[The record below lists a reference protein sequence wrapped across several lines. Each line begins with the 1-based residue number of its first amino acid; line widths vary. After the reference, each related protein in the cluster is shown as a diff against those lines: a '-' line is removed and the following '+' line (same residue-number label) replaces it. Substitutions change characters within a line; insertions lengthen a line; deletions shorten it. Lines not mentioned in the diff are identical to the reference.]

1 MTETSKQ
8 KMEKIIEEVKSIR
21 DSLPDGILP
30 EEIENGS
37 IYDLVNLYAEHAVM
51 FEMLSKRLLEI
62 KIEKLENK
70 TIKEILEESLKEKI
84 GSGIEINIIKKEHL
98 EKLKNILEELDAN
111 NENDKKTKDLI
122 NEVISLKETKKHIAV
137 DRLRASK
144 KQDKTNLIE
153 VAELKDKYNGKINN
167 FKGIPNSIQI
177 TDIHNDMYHF
187 LLGMTEPIGNPPVA
201 AFEIDSSNPIKKE
214 TINGVK
220 YEYPNLKFNPEFKG
234 TITFGG
240 DLIQSHDSKVEDNL
254 GAIPLCLAM
263 KDCMEQTPYNL
274 LSQVENLKNKL
285 SGWKKEKSSRI
296 DFAGTIEKNLNEIYK
311 ILNGEEVELI
321 DKEKRA
327 SKLERLIEELRGIN
341 SKGAAGTDEKLNVKH
356 SEELV
361 SLISKLKEDYERVKT
376 NIEQKINNGEKINP
390 PIVYV
395 AGNHEMEALN
405 EGQHP
410 EVRTIMQDMFKEG
423 LVKYCYYDE
432 ANDTFISHT
441 KLNKPLIE
449 VIGNN
454 VDGYDSLFNGT
465 KPNRTLKEISTSD
478 ERKLLTKMLN
488 ENFDKHF
495 NIDKEA
501 LFQSDPEGINDFAI
515 VGEELERTYFRKDEK
530 RKDEKEYNCEEAIK
544 NFKDSFGE
552 EEKKDKFEKLEAL
565 QEMALAL
572 SGVKGKVKIKDQ
584 EKCIKNFTG
593 LKTWSDYPITIEVDV
608 KKNIVFSIEKGDN
621 DTIILKKGD
630 AEIGKPF
637 TFDEAG
643 ELFAQAINSNPNSR
657 PYSLM
662 NRGALCNYSGG
673 LFGYENDHPE
683 EALDLG
689 CKHIVGHRPTILQKG
704 FISLN
709 VPVVETI
716 EEHKEKSLQTDYN
729 GKNEESYV
737 NCRITKFDSEGKPH
751 LVGISKMLEKH
762 REFFAKERLDIDND
776 IARLCDDLYLR
787 EKNINDVEYEKKIKK
802 FVEYFKSNPPPLNV
816 NSEGLKNYFIN
827 VGKTCSGL
835 KIKDEVNLDNILKR
849 YNFIKRY
856 QKLFDENREKI
867 LKKQNNI
874 KEQAQKQGQARGQ
887 G

>member
-51 FEMLSKRLLEI
+51 FEMLSKRLLDVKLRGINNNKINEI
-62 KIEKLENK
+62 IAQIKEEKPSETEETEKEKRKNKIEL
-70 TIKEILEESLKEKI
+70 
-84 GSGIEINIIKKEHL
+84 
-98 EKLKNILEELDAN
+98 LEELKSMPEVDEESKKII
-111 NENDKKTKDLI
+111 NELIELKKTKR
-122 NEVISLKETKKHIAV
+122 HIAV

-153 VAELKDKYNGKINN
+153 AAELKDKYNGKINN
-167 FKGIPNSIQI
+167 FEGIPNSIQI

-234 TITFGG
+234 AITFGG

-327 SKLERLIEELRGIN
+327 SKLERLIKELRGIN

-395 AGNHEMEALN
+395 AGNHEIEALN

-488 ENFDKHF
+488 ESFDKHF
-495 NIDKEA
+495 EISEKA
-501 LFQSDPEGINDFAI
+501 LFQPDPKGINDFAI
-515 VGEELERTYFRKDEK
+515 VGEELERTYFRENK
-530 RKDEKEYNCEEAIK
+530 KEYDCKEAIK

-584 EKCIKNFTG
+584 EKCIKNFTN
-593 LKTWSDYPITIEVDV
+593 LREWSDYPIKVEAKD
-608 KKNIVFSIEKGDN
+608 NITFFIEKGDN

-673 LFGYENDHPE
+673 LFGYKNDHLE

-709 VPVVETI
+709 VPVVEEINQHNETT
-716 EEHKEKSLQTDYN
+716 LQTDYN

-762 REFFAKERLDIDND
+762 REFFSREILDIDNHNVE
-776 IARLCDDLYLR
+776 ICDHWYISQ
-787 EKNINDVEYEKKIKK
+787 KNITDVEYEKKIKK
-802 FVEYFKSNPPPLNV
+802 FVEYFKKNPPLNV
-816 NSEGLKNYFIN
+816 DLKEFGIE
-827 VGKTCSGL
+827 L
-835 KIKDEVNLDNILKR
+835 
-849 YNFIKRY
+849 
-856 QKLFDENREKI
+856 
-867 LKKQNNI
+867 
-874 KEQAQKQGQARGQ
+874 
-887 G
+887 

>member
-1 MTETSKQ
+1 MTKTL
-8 KMEKIIEEVKSIR
+8 EKTIEEVKSIR

-51 FEMLSKRLLEI
+51 FEMLSKRLLDVKLRGINNNKINEI
-62 KIEKLENK
+62 IAQIKEEKPSETEETEKEKRKNKIEL
-70 TIKEILEESLKEKI
+70 
-84 GSGIEINIIKKEHL
+84 
-98 EKLKNILEELDAN
+98 LEELKSMPEVDEESKKII
-111 NENDKKTKDLI
+111 NELIELKKTKR
-122 NEVISLKETKKHIAV
+122 HIAV

-153 VAELKDKYNGKINN
+153 AAELKDKYNGKINN

-220 YEYPNLKFNPEFKG
+220 YEYPNLKFNPNFKG

-327 SKLERLIEELRGIN
+327 SKLERLIKELRGIN

-395 AGNHEMEALN
+395 AGNHEIEALN

-423 LVKYCYYDE
+423 FVKYCYYDE

-441 KLNKPLIE
+441 KLNKLLIE

-465 KPNRTLKEISTSD
+465 KPNRTLKQISTSD

-488 ENFDKHF
+488 ESFDKHF
-495 NIDKEA
+495 EISEKA
-501 LFQSDPEGINDFAI
+501 LFQPDPKGINDFAI
-515 VGEELERTYFRKDEK
+515 VGEELERTYFRENK
-530 RKDEKEYNCEEAIK
+530 KEYDCKEAIK

-552 EEKKDKFEKLEAL
+552 EVSEEEKEDKFKKLEIL
-565 QEMALAL
+565 KNLAMSL
-572 SGVKGKVKIKDQ
+572 KGKQKNFKNFSELKEMDKEIVLDAGNANKIKL
-584 EKCIKNFTG
+584 IKEGNEIKILSNNNISFT
-593 LKTWSDYPITIEVDV
+593 LS
-608 KKNIVFSIEKGDN
+608 
-621 DTIILKKGD
+621 
-630 AEIGKPF
+630 
-637 TFDEAG
+637 EAG
-643 ELFAQAINSNPNSR
+643 NLFAQAINSNPNSR

-673 LFGYENDHPE
+673 LFGYENDHLE

-709 VPVVETI
+709 VPVVEEINQHNETT
-716 EEHKEKSLQTDYN
+716 LQTDYN

-762 REFFAKERLDIDND
+762 REFFAKERLNIDND
-776 IARLCDDLYLR
+776 IERLCDNLYLR
-787 EKNINDVEYEKKIKK
+787 EKNINDVEYEEKRKR
-802 FVEYFKSNPPPLNV
+802 FVEYFKKNPPPLNI

-827 VGKTCSGL
+827 VGKTCGGL
-835 KIKDEVNLDNILKR
+835 KIKDEEKDFVEVIEN
-849 YNFIKRY
+849 YNFIKEY
-856 QKLFDENREKI
+856 QESFNKNREKI
-867 LKKQNNI
+867 LGKQNNI
-874 KEQAQKQGQARGQ
+874 KEQVQKQGQARGQ

>member
-51 FEMLSKRLLEI
+51 FEMLSKRLLDVKLRGINNNKINEI
-62 KIEKLENK
+62 IAQIKEEKPSETEETEKEKRKNKIEL
-70 TIKEILEESLKEKI
+70 
-84 GSGIEINIIKKEHL
+84 
-98 EKLKNILEELDAN
+98 LEELKSMPEVDEESKKII
-111 NENDKKTKDLI
+111 NELIELKKTKR
-122 NEVISLKETKKHIAV
+122 HIAV

-153 VAELKDKYNGKINN
+153 AAELKDKYNGKINN
-167 FKGIPNSIQI
+167 FEGIPNSIQI

-234 TITFGG
+234 AITFGG

-501 LFQSDPEGINDFAI
+501 LFQSDPKGINDFAI
-515 VGEELERTYFRKDEK
+515 VGEELERTYFRENK
-530 RKDEKEYNCEEAIK
+530 KEYDCKEAIK

-552 EEKKDKFEKLEAL
+552 EEKEDKFKKLEAL

-572 SGVKGKVKIKDQ
+572 SGAKGKVKIKEDQ
-584 EKCIKNFTG
+584 EKYIKNFTN
-593 LKTWSDYPITIEVDV
+593 LREWSDYPIKVEAKD
-608 KKNIVFSIEKGDN
+608 NITFFIEKGDN

-673 LFGYENDHPE
+673 LFGYKNDHLE

-709 VPVVETI
+709 VPVVEEINQHNETT
-716 EEHKEKSLQTDYN
+716 LQTDYN

-762 REFFAKERLDIDND
+762 REFFANKGLDIDND
-776 IARLCDDLYLR
+776 IVELCDDLYLR

-802 FVEYFKSNPPPLNV
+802 FVEYFKKNPPLNV
-816 NSEGLKNYFIN
+816 DLKEYFSKAGDN
-827 VGKTCSGL
+827 CGGL
-835 KIKDEVNLDNILKR
+835 KIKDGVNLDNILKR
-849 YNFIKRY
+849 YNLIKEY
-856 QKLFDENREKI
+856 QESVNRNRKKI
-867 LKKQNNI
+867 LGKQNNI

>member
-51 FEMLSKRLLEI
+51 FEMLSKRLLDVKLRGINNNKINEI
-62 KIEKLENK
+62 IAQIKEEKPSETEETEKEKRKNKIEL
-70 TIKEILEESLKEKI
+70 
-84 GSGIEINIIKKEHL
+84 
-98 EKLKNILEELDAN
+98 LEELKSMPEVDEESKKII
-111 NENDKKTKDLI
+111 NELIELKKTKR
-122 NEVISLKETKKHIAV
+122 HIAV

-153 VAELKDKYNGKINN
+153 AAELKDKYNDEINN

-240 DLIQSHDSKVEDNL
+240 DLIQSHDSRVEDNL

-327 SKLERLIEELRGIN
+327 SKLERLIKELRGIN

-395 AGNHEMEALN
+395 AGNHEIEASN

-501 LFQSDPEGINDFAI
+501 LFQSDPKGINDFAI
-515 VGEELERTYFRKDEK
+515 VGEELERTYFRENK
-530 RKDEKEYNCEEAIK
+530 KEYDCKEAIK

-552 EEKKDKFEKLEAL
+552 EVSEEEKEDKFKKLEIL
-565 QEMALAL
+565 KNLAMSL
-572 SGVKGKVKIKDQ
+572 KGKQKNFKNFSELKEMDKEIVLDAGNANKIKL
-584 EKCIKNFTG
+584 IKEGNEIKILSNNNISFT
-593 LKTWSDYPITIEVDV
+593 LS
-608 KKNIVFSIEKGDN
+608 
-621 DTIILKKGD
+621 
-630 AEIGKPF
+630 
-637 TFDEAG
+637 EAG
-643 ELFAQAINSNPNSR
+643 NLFAQAINSNPNSR

-673 LFGYENDHPE
+673 LFGYKNDHPK

-709 VPVVETI
+709 VPVVEEINQHNETT
-716 EEHKEKSLQTDYN
+716 LQTDYN

-762 REFFAKERLDIDND
+762 KEFFSKEELDIDND
-776 IARLCDDLYLR
+776 IVELCDDLYLR

-802 FVEYFKSNPPPLNV
+802 FVEYFKKNPPLNV
-816 NSEGLKNYFIN
+816 DLKEYFSKAGDN
-827 VGKTCSGL
+827 CGGL
-835 KIKDEVNLDNILKR
+835 KIKDGVNLDNILKR
-849 YNFIKRY
+849 YNLIKEY
-856 QKLFDENREKI
+856 QESVNRNRKKI
-867 LKKQNNI
+867 LGKQNNI

>member
-51 FEMLSKRLLEI
+51 FEMLSKRLLDVKLRGINNNKINEI
-62 KIEKLENK
+62 IAQIKEEKPSETEETEKEKRKNKIEL
-70 TIKEILEESLKEKI
+70 
-84 GSGIEINIIKKEHL
+84 
-98 EKLKNILEELDAN
+98 LEELKSMPEVD
-111 NENDKKTKDLI
+111 EESKKII
-122 NEVISLKETKKHIAV
+122 NELIELKKTKKHIAV

-153 VAELKDKYNGKINN
+153 AAELKDKYNDEINN

-220 YEYPNLKFNPEFKG
+220 YEYPNLKFNPNFKG

-327 SKLERLIEELRGIN
+327 SKLERLIKELRGIN

-395 AGNHEMEALN
+395 AGNHEIEALN

-501 LFQSDPEGINDFAI
+501 LFQSDPKGINDFAI
-515 VGEELERTYFRKDEK
+515 VGEELERTYFRENK
-530 RKDEKEYNCEEAIK
+530 KEYDCKEAIK

-552 EEKKDKFEKLEAL
+552 EVSEEEKEDKFKKLEIL
-565 QEMALAL
+565 KNLAMSL
-572 SGVKGKVKIKDQ
+572 KGKQKNFKNFSELKEMDKEIVLDAGNANKIKL
-584 EKCIKNFTG
+584 IKEGNEIKILSNNNISFT
-593 LKTWSDYPITIEVDV
+593 LS
-608 KKNIVFSIEKGDN
+608 
-621 DTIILKKGD
+621 
-630 AEIGKPF
+630 
-637 TFDEAG
+637 EAG
-643 ELFAQAINSNPNSR
+643 NLFAQAINSNPNSR

-673 LFGYENDHPE
+673 LFGYEDDHPE

-709 VPVVETI
+709 VPIVEKTN
-716 EEHKEKSLQTDYN
+716 EHNETSLQTDYN

-762 REFFAKERLDIDND
+762 REFFSRERLDIDND
-776 IARLCDDLYLR
+776 IALLYDNLCLKV
-787 EKNINDVEYEKKIKK
+787 ENINKEEKHEEKGKE
-802 FVEYFKSNPPPLNV
+802 FVEYFKKNIPLKKDLRECV
-816 NSEGLKNYFIN
+816 EATLSDCGLTI
-827 VGKTCSGL
+827 
-835 KIKDEVNLDNILKR
+835 KIKEEDFVEIMDN
-849 YNFIKRY
+849 YNFIKEY
-856 QKLFDENREKI
+856 QESVNRNRKKI
-867 LKKQNNI
+867 LGKQNNI

>member
-153 VAELKDKYNGKINN
+153 AAKLKDKYNDEINN

-220 YEYPNLKFNPEFKG
+220 YEYPNLKFNPNFKG

-327 SKLERLIEELRGIN
+327 SKLERLIKELRGIN

-395 AGNHEMEALN
+395 AGNHEIEASN

-501 LFQSDPEGINDFAI
+501 LFQPDPKGINDFAI
-515 VGEELERTYFRKDEK
+515 VGEELERTYFRENK
-530 RKDEKEYNCEEAIK
+530 KEYDCKEAIK

-552 EEKKDKFEKLEAL
+552 EVSEEEKEDKFKKLEIL
-565 QEMALAL
+565 KNLAMSL
-572 SGVKGKVKIKDQ
+572 KGKQKNFKNFSELKEMDKEIVLDAGNANKIKL
-584 EKCIKNFTG
+584 IKEGNEIKILSNNNISFT
-593 LKTWSDYPITIEVDV
+593 LS
-608 KKNIVFSIEKGDN
+608 
-621 DTIILKKGD
+621 
-630 AEIGKPF
+630 
-637 TFDEAG
+637 EAG
-643 ELFAQAINSNPNSR
+643 NLFAQAINSNPNSR

-673 LFGYENDHPE
+673 LFGYEDDHLE

-689 CKHIVGHRPTILQKG
+689 CKHIVGHRPTIKAKVSEKS

-709 VPVVETI
+709 VPVVEKMNQHNETT
-716 EEHKEKSLQTDYN
+716 LQTDYN
-729 GKNEESYV
+729 GKNEDQYV
-737 NCRITKFDSEGKPH
+737 NCRITKFDSDGKPH

-762 REFFAKERLDIDND
+762 REFFANKGLGIDSD
-776 IARLCDDLYLR
+776 IARLCGVLYLR
-787 EKNINDVEYEKKIKK
+787 EKNINNVEYKEKRKR
-802 FVEYFKSNPPPLNV
+802 FVEYFKSNPPPLNI

-827 VGKTCSGL
+827 VGKTCGGL
-835 KIKDEVNLDNILKR
+835 KIKDEEKDFVKIMDN
-849 YNFIKRY
+849 YNFIKEY
-856 QKLFDENREKI
+856 QESFNKNREKI
-867 LKKQNNI
+867 LGKQNNI
-874 KEQAQKQGQARGQ
+874 KEQVQKQGQARGQ

>member
-51 FEMLSKRLLEI
+51 FEMLSKRLLYVKLKEINNEEI
-62 KIEKLENK
+62 KKIIGEIKEKTEKGESITEAFGILKKEIEKEN
-70 TIKEILEESLKEKI
+70 IQGVDEESKKI
-84 GSGIEINIIKKEHL
+84 INELIEL
-98 EKLKNILEELDAN
+98 
-111 NENDKKTKDLI
+111 KKTKR
-122 NEVISLKETKKHIAV
+122 HIAV

-153 VAELKDKYNGKINN
+153 AAKLKDKYNDEINN

-240 DLIQSHDSKVEDNL
+240 DLIQSHDSNVKDNL

-327 SKLERLIEELRGIN
+327 SKLERLIKELRGIN

-395 AGNHEMEALN
+395 AGNHEIEALN

-488 ENFDKHF
+488 DNFDKHF

-501 LFQSDPEGINDFAI
+501 LFQSDPKGINDFTI

-530 RKDEKEYNCEEAIK
+530 RKDEKEYNCKEAIK

-552 EEKKDKFEKLEAL
+552 EEKEDKFKKLEAL

-572 SGVKGKVKIKDQ
+572 SGAKGKVKIKEDQ
-584 EKCIKNFTG
+584 EKYIKNFTN
-593 LKTWSDYPITIEVDV
+593 LREWSDYPIKVEAKD
-608 KKNIVFSIEKGDN
+608 NITFFIEKGDN

-673 LFGYENDHPE
+673 LFGYEDDHLE

-709 VPVVETI
+709 VPVVEEINQHNETT
-716 EEHKEKSLQTDYN
+716 LQTDYN

-762 REFFAKERLDIDND
+762 REFFANKGLDIDND
-776 IARLCDDLYLR
+776 IALLYDNLCLKV
-787 EKNINDVEYEKKIKK
+787 ENINKEEKHEEKGKE
-802 FVEYFKSNPPPLNV
+802 FVEYFKKNIPLKKDLRECV
-816 NSEGLKNYFIN
+816 EATLSDCGLTI
-827 VGKTCSGL
+827 
-835 KIKDEVNLDNILKR
+835 KIKEEDFVEIMDN
-849 YNFIKRY
+849 YNFIKEY
-856 QKLFDENREKI
+856 QESFNKNREKI
-867 LKKQNNI
+867 LGKQNNI
-874 KEQAQKQGQARGQ
+874 KEQAQKQGQTRGQ

>member
-153 VAELKDKYNGKINN
+153 AAELKDKYNDEINN

-220 YEYPNLKFNPEFKG
+220 YEYPNLKFNPNFKG

-327 SKLERLIEELRGIN
+327 SKLERLIKELRGIN

-395 AGNHEMEALN
+395 AGNHEIEASN

-501 LFQSDPEGINDFAI
+501 LFQSDPKGINDFAI
-515 VGEELERTYFRKDEK
+515 VGEELERTYFRENK
-530 RKDEKEYNCEEAIK
+530 KEYDCKEAIK

-552 EEKKDKFEKLEAL
+552 EEKEDKFKKLEAL

-572 SGVKGKVKIKDQ
+572 SGAKGKVKIKEDQ
-584 EKCIKNFTG
+584 EKYIKNFTN
-593 LKTWSDYPITIEVDV
+593 LREWSDYPIKVEAKD
-608 KKNIVFSIEKGDN
+608 NITFFIEKGDN

-673 LFGYENDHPE
+673 LFGYKNDHLE

-709 VPVVETI
+709 VPVVEEINQHNETT
-716 EEHKEKSLQTDYN
+716 LQTDYN

-762 REFFAKERLDIDND
+762 REFFANKGLDIDND
-776 IARLCDDLYLR
+776 IVELCDDLYLR

-802 FVEYFKSNPPPLNV
+802 FVEYFKKNPPLNV
-816 NSEGLKNYFIN
+816 DLKEYFSKAGDN
-827 VGKTCSGL
+827 CGGL
-835 KIKDEVNLDNILKR
+835 KIKDGVNLDNILKR
-849 YNFIKRY
+849 YNLIKEY
-856 QKLFDENREKI
+856 QESVNRNRKKI
-867 LKKQNNI
+867 LGKQNNI

>member
-51 FEMLSKRLLEI
+51 FEMLSKRLLDVKLRGINNNKINEI
-62 KIEKLENK
+62 IAQIKEEKPSETEETEKEKRKNKIEL
-70 TIKEILEESLKEKI
+70 
-84 GSGIEINIIKKEHL
+84 
-98 EKLKNILEELDAN
+98 LEELKSMPEVD
-111 NENDKKTKDLI
+111 EESKKII
-122 NEVISLKETKKHIAV
+122 NELIELKKTKKHIAV

-153 VAELKDKYNGKINN
+153 AAELKDKYNGKINN
-167 FKGIPNSIQI
+167 FEGIPNSIQI

-240 DLIQSHDSKVEDNL
+240 DLIQSHDSNVKDNL

-263 KDCMEQTPYNL
+263 KDCMEQANT
-274 LSQVENLKNKL
+274 
-285 SGWKKEKSSRI
+285 KERPN
-296 DFAGTIEKNLNEIYK
+296 T
-311 ILNGEEVELI
+311 
-321 DKEKRA
+321 
-327 SKLERLIEELRGIN
+327 
-341 SKGAAGTDEKLNVKH
+341 
-356 SEELV
+356 
-361 SLISKLKEDYERVKT
+361 
-376 NIEQKINNGEKINP
+376 
-390 PIVYV
+390 IVYV
-395 AGNHEMEALN
+395 AGNHEIEALN

-673 LFGYENDHPE
+673 LFGYKNDHLE

-709 VPVVETI
+709 VPVVEEINQHNETT
-716 EEHKEKSLQTDYN
+716 LQTDYN

>member
-37 IYDLVNLYAEHAVM
+37 IYDLVNLYAEHAIM
-51 FEMLSKRLLEI
+51 FEMLSKRLLDVKLRGINNNKINEI
-62 KIEKLENK
+62 IAQIKEEKPSETEETEKEKRKNKIEL
-70 TIKEILEESLKEKI
+70 
-84 GSGIEINIIKKEHL
+84 
-98 EKLKNILEELDAN
+98 LEELKSMPEVDEESKKII
-111 NENDKKTKDLI
+111 NELIELKKTKR
-122 NEVISLKETKKHIAV
+122 HIAV

-153 VAELKDKYNGKINN
+153 AAELKDKYNGKINN
-167 FKGIPNSIQI
+167 FEGIPNSIQI

-234 TITFGG
+234 AITFGG

-495 NIDKEA
+495 EISEKA
-501 LFQSDPEGINDFAI
+501 LFQPDPKGINDFAI
-515 VGEELERTYFRKDEK
+515 VGEELERTYFRENK
-530 RKDEKEYNCEEAIK
+530 KEYDCKEAIK

-552 EEKKDKFEKLEAL
+552 EVSEEEKEDKFKKLEIL
-565 QEMALAL
+565 KNLAMSL
-572 SGVKGKVKIKDQ
+572 KGKQKNFKNFSELKEMDKEIVLDAGNANKIKL
-584 EKCIKNFTG
+584 IKEGNEIKILSNNNISFT
-593 LKTWSDYPITIEVDV
+593 LS
-608 KKNIVFSIEKGDN
+608 
-621 DTIILKKGD
+621 
-630 AEIGKPF
+630 
-637 TFDEAG
+637 EAG
-643 ELFAQAINSNPNSR
+643 NLFAQAINSNPNSR

-662 NRGALCNYSGG
+662 NRGTLCNYSGG

-709 VPVVETI
+709 VPVVEEINQHNETT
-716 EEHKEKSLQTDYN
+716 LQTDYN

-762 REFFAKERLDIDND
+762 REFFAKERLNIDND
-776 IARLCDDLYLR
+776 IERLCDNLYLR
-787 EKNINDVEYEKKIKK
+787 EKNINDVEYEEKRKR
-802 FVEYFKSNPPPLNV
+802 FVEYFKKNPPPLNI

-827 VGKTCSGL
+827 VGKTCGGL
-835 KIKDEVNLDNILKR
+835 KIKDEEKDFVEVIEN
-849 YNFIKRY
+849 YNFIKEY
-856 QKLFDENREKI
+856 QESFNKNREKI
-867 LKKQNNI
+867 LGKQNNI
-874 KEQAQKQGQARGQ
+874 KEQVQKQGQARGQ

>member
-51 FEMLSKRLLEI
+51 FEMLSKRLLDVKLRGINNNKINEI
-62 KIEKLENK
+62 IAQIKEEKPSETEETEKEKRKNKIEL
-70 TIKEILEESLKEKI
+70 
-84 GSGIEINIIKKEHL
+84 
-98 EKLKNILEELDAN
+98 LEELKSMPEVDEESKKII
-111 NENDKKTKDLI
+111 NELIELKKTKR
-122 NEVISLKETKKHIAV
+122 HIAV

-153 VAELKDKYNGKINN
+153 AAKLKDKYNDEINN

-187 LLGMTEPIGNPPVA
+187 LLGMTEPIDIHDENGAVISSERAFIIGNPTTKTV
-201 AFEIDSSNPIKKE
+201 NVNN
-214 TINGVK
+214 TN
-220 YEYPNLKFNPEFKG
+220 YTYPNLKFNPEFKG

-240 DLIQSHDSKVEDNL
+240 DLIQSHDSNVKDNL

-327 SKLERLIEELRGIN
+327 SKLERLIKELRGIN
-341 SKGAAGTDEKLNVKH
+341 SKGAAGIDEKLNVKH

-395 AGNHEMEALN
+395 AGNHEIEALN

-410 EVRTIMQDMFKEG
+410 EVRTIMQDMFKKG
-423 LVKYCYYDE
+423 LVKYCYYDK
-432 ANDTFISHT
+432 ASNTFISHT
-441 KLNKPLIE
+441 KLNKPLVE
-449 VIGNN
+449 VMLNN
-454 VDGYDSLFNGT
+454 LTDTETEKYKSLFTEETLNGKQT
-465 KPNRTLKEISTSD
+465 K
-478 ERKLLTKMLN
+478 KLIKIEEPKQRELITELLN

-501 LFQSDPEGINDFAI
+501 LFQPDPKGINDFAI
-515 VGEELERTYFRKDEK
+515 VGEELERTYFRENK
-530 RKDEKEYNCEEAIK
+530 KEYDCKEAIK

-552 EEKKDKFEKLEAL
+552 EVSEEEKEDKFKKLEIL
-565 QEMALAL
+565 KNLAMSL
-572 SGVKGKVKIKDQ
+572 KGKQKNFKNFSELKEMDKEIVLDAGNANKIKL
-584 EKCIKNFTG
+584 IKEGNEIKILSNNNISFT
-593 LKTWSDYPITIEVDV
+593 LS
-608 KKNIVFSIEKGDN
+608 
-621 DTIILKKGD
+621 
-630 AEIGKPF
+630 
-637 TFDEAG
+637 EAG
-643 ELFAQAINSNPNSR
+643 NLFAQAINSNPNSR

-673 LFGYENDHPE
+673 LFGYEDDHLE

-709 VPVVETI
+709 VPVVEEINQHNETT
-716 EEHKEKSLQTDYN
+716 LQTDYN

-802 FVEYFKSNPPPLNV
+802 FVEYFKKNPPLNV
-816 NSEGLKNYFIN
+816 DLKEYFSKAGDN
-827 VGKTCSGL
+827 CGGL
-835 KIKDEVNLDNILKR
+835 KIKDGVNLDNILKR
-849 YNFIKRY
+849 YNFIKEY
-856 QKLFDENREKI
+856 QESVNRNRKKI
-867 LKKQNNI
+867 LGKQNNI